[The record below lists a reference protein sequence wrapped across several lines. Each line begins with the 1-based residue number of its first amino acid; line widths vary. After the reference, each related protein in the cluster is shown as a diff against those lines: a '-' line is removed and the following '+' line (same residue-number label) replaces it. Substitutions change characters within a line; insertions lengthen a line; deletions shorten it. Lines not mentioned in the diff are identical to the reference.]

1 MSDASS
7 IVIPAVAAV
16 AGAALG
22 AALSGYLSIR
32 LKARKRVQKRRAEV
46 YVDMLAWVGA
56 RMPEL
61 ARIGET
67 ALGMTAQDAGAKH
80 SPRAGVIK
88 APDSKVTFPDPGA
101 GGLDLAKTDP
111 GSAFFAALRARI
123 VTFASHDMTRAFDR
137 WTASYQRATR
147 GLEATERL
155 GALRDLVVPAIG
167 PEAAGKAAR
176 FTLRFRRDPGVPDDA
191 PGNLTRAVERCASAE
206 LRKG

>member
-46 YVDMLAWVGA
+46 YVDMLAWIGA

-67 ALGMTAQDAGAKH
+67 ALGMTAQDAG
-80 SPRAGVIK
+80 PNTRRV
-88 APDSKVTFPDPGA
+88 PG
-101 GGLDLAKTDP
+101 
-111 GSAFFAALRARI
+111 
-123 VTFASHDMTRAFDR
+123 
-137 WTASYQRATR
+137 
-147 GLEATERL
+147 
-155 GALRDLVVPAIG
+155 
-167 PEAAGKAAR
+167 
-176 FTLRFRRDPGVPDDA
+176 
-191 PGNLTRAVERCASAE
+191 
-206 LRKG
+206 